1 VSKCRGEVWI
11 VLCSGFPFEDGGVDL
26 FLGGE
31 KMRFIEDENR
41 VIRLRRQSLI
51 GELLGSIEIRVSVG
65 SSLQLRRWRAG

>member
-31 KMRFIEDENR
+31 KIR